1 MCVRY
6 KSHTITIRNVLQM
19 CVRYKSHTI
28 TIRNVLQMCVR
39 YKSHT
44 ITIRN
49 VLQMCVRYKSHT
61 ITIRNVLQMCVR
73 YKSHT
78 ITIRNVLQM
87 YVRYK
92 SHTITIRNVLQM
104 CVRYKLHTKTI
115 KKWTC
120 DPKIWRSIL
129 IKITTAIDTE
139 RSSGWLPWSSVEIWK
154 ASFNVPG
161 GHQGSHP
168 GNLSIFVA
176 KIQTNLETIISSGLS
191 LAPFAMSKRP
201 ETDTMPQGVIDWDRS
216 YE

>member
-28 TIRNVLQMCVR
+28 TIRLVLQMCV
-39 YKSHT
+39 
-44 ITIRN
+44 I
-49 VLQMCVRYKSHT
+49 
-61 ITIRNVLQMCVR
+61 
-73 YKSHT
+73 
-78 ITIRNVLQM
+78 
-87 YVRYK
+87 YK

-161 GHQGSHP
+161 GHQDSHP

-201 ETDTMPQGVIDWDRS
+201 ETDTMIEYCDTEFCGLIFCNFTKFVTSLNLSSLCGLKYVRKANFSMLTQSPTFRCA
-216 YE
+216 